1 MSTTLQQRLD
11 FAVAAAKASS
21 LLTLEFFQ
29 SKDLAPDDKA
39 DGSPVTIA
47 DRTCELDLRERI
59 ITRYPDDAIL
69 GEEFDDR
76 TGTTG
81 YKWIIDPIDGTISFV
96 HGVPLYGTMLACLK
110 DGVPVLGVITM
121 PALNQET
128 VYGATGLGAFHQ
140 VADNPPTRAQVSQT
154 SELSRSML
162 ATTSMDYFT
171 TDQHRELFNQMHQQ
185 SRFVRGWSD
194 CYAIV
199 LLATGRVDAVIE
211 PDIQIWDIA
220 AVPPIITEAGGDW
233 SAFSGKKAVNECSI
247 IATNGQLH
255 KDIARMVR

>member
-1 MSTTLQQRLD
+1 MSDKLQQRLD
-11 FAVAAAKASS
+11 FAVIAARASS
-21 LLTLEFFQ
+21 LLTLEYFQ
-29 SKDLAPDDKA
+29 SVDLAPDDKA
-39 DGSPVTIA
+39 DGSPVTAA
-47 DRTCELDLRERI
+47 DRACELDLRERI
-59 ITRYPDDAIL
+59 ITAYPDDAIL

-76 TGTTG
+76 EGTTG
-81 YKWIIDPIDGTISFV
+81 YQWVIDPIDGTISFV

-140 VADNPPTRAQVSQT
+140 IAGNTPTRAQVSRT
-154 SELSRSML
+154 SELSKSML

-171 TDQHRELFNQMHQQ
+171 TDPHRELFDRMHTQ

-199 LLATGRVDAVIE
+199 LLATGRVDGVIE
-211 PDIQIWDIA
+211 PDVKIWDIA
-220 AVPPIITEAGGDW
+220 SVPPIIAEAGGDW
-233 SAFSGKKAVNECSI
+233 SAFSGAKSVDEGSI
-247 IATNGQLH
+247 IASNGQLH
-255 KDIARMVR
+255 EDLARMVR